1 MKALFNEDNTME
13 QMIISILKENGWTYI
28 PAEKLP
34 RMYSDVMVEPMV
46 KEALIRLNPEIA
58 AESSR
63 ADEVIYKLRT
73 VILSVQPHNLV
84 TQNELFKKLVFE
96 ENSFPFGKD
105 GRMVPI
111 RFFGTMRKEDI
122 ALNEYVV
129 TNQWVYPQ
137 ADGGKRLD
145 IVLLINGFPIAIGE
159 LKTPVRSAITW
170 LDAAG
175 DISAYEK
182 SIPAM
187 FVTNVFNFAS
197 EGKYYRYGSVNMPI
211 NMWGPWHTSDHKA
224 EGNLADVKISIAD
237 MITPEKVM
245 DIFQFFTMFAT
256 DKKYRKYKIIC
267 RYQQFEGAN
276 MIVSRVLAGYP
287 KKGLIWH
294 FQGSGKSL
302 LMVFAAQKLRMVPE
316 LKNPTVVIV
325 DDRIDLETQIT
336 ATFNASDIPNL
347 TSASTKE
354 ELSAFFRGDM
364 RKILITTIFKFGEV
378 NGELNARD
386 NIIVMVDEAHRTQE
400 GDLGEKMRMALPNAF
415 FFGLTGT
422 PINRVDKNTF
432 LTFGAEEDRTGY
444 MSRYSFSDSIR
455 DGATLPLHFEP
466 VPVELHV
473 NKDELDQAFEAM
485 TDEAGLSREEKNE
498 LSRRVNMK
506 AIMYNPARI
515 RKVCE
520 HIAKHFQSKIAP
532 NGYKGQIVVYDR
544 ECCLMYKA
552 ILDELLGEDA
562 STIVMDTNNDKE
574 DRYKKYRRDR
584 DAEGKI
590 LDVFRDP
597 NSELKLVIVTSK
609 LLTGFDAPILQAMY
623 LDKPMKDHTLLQAI
637 CRTNRTYDQGK
648 THGLIVDYI
657 GIFDDVAKALDFDET
672 SMRRIITN
680 IEEIKKQLPTLMKK
694 CLGYFMGVD
703 RTVEGWEGLMA
714 AQECLPTNKEKDTF
728 AADYRVL
735 NRAWDA
741 LSPDIFL
748 NAYKSDY
755 QWLSRVYE
763 SVKPTDGRGG
773 LIWASLGAKTIEL
786 VHQNVTVGETDED
799 MDILAMDADLIDD
812 FLEKQKDLKKAT
824 KKVEISL
831 VAKILNH
838 AQDPKFIR
846 LGEKLEAL
854 REKHEQGLV
863 TSIEFLKLLLELAK
877 EAARAEKD
885 VVPEQEI
892 DKGIAALTELFNGV
906 RNKNTP
912 VIVERIVADID
923 SIVKIV
929 RFDGWQSTTAGK
941 QEVKKA
947 LRSVVWIKYKIKDKD
962 VFDKAYSY
970 IEQYY

>member
-1 MKALFNEDNTME
+1 MGNPFNEDNTIE
-13 QMIISILKENGWTYI
+13 QMILSTLQGNGWKYI
-28 PAEKLP
+28 PAEELP
-34 RMYSDVMVEPMV
+34 RMHSDVLVEPMV

-58 AESSR
+58 EDPSR

-84 TQNELFKKLVFE
+84 TQNEVFKKMVFE
-96 ENSFPFGKD
+96 ENSYPFGKD
-105 GRMVPI
+105 GRMIPI
-111 RFFGTMRKEDI
+111 RFFGTMRKEDL

-137 ADGGKRLD
+137 AEGGKRLD

-187 FVTNVFNFAS
+187 FVTNVFNFAT
-197 EGKYYRYGSVNMPI
+197 EGKCYRYGSINMPI
-211 NMWGPWHTSDHKA
+211 NMWGPWHTATHKV
-224 EGNLADVKISIAD
+224 EGGLADVKISVED
-237 MITPEKVM
+237 MITPENVM

-276 MIVSRVLAGYP
+276 MIVSRVVAGYP

-302 LMVFAAQKLRMVPE
+302 LMVFAAQKLRMIPE

-354 ELSAFFRGDM
+354 ELLSFFRGDM

-378 NGELNARD
+378 SGELNPRD

-400 GDLGEKMRMALPNAF
+400 GDLGEKMRIALPNAF

-422 PINRVDKNTF
+422 PINRIDKNTF
-432 LTFGAEEDRTGY
+432 ATFGAEEDRTGY

-473 NKDELDQAFEAM
+473 DKDKLDREFESM
-485 TDEAGLSREEKNE
+485 TDEAGLSKEEKNE

-520 HIAKHFQSKIAP
+520 HIAKHFKEKIEP
-532 NGYKGQIVVYDR
+532 NGYKGQVVVYDR
-544 ECCLMYKA
+544 ECCLMYKEV
-552 ILDELLGEDA
+552 LDELLGEEA

-584 DAEGKI
+584 DAEGKV
-590 LDVFRDP
+590 LDTFRDP
-597 NSELKLVIVTSK
+597 ASPLKLVIVTAK

-657 GIFDDVAKALDFDET
+657 GIFDDVARALDFDEN
-672 SMRRIITN
+672 SMRKIITN
-680 IEEIKKQLPTLMKK
+680 IEEIKKQLPALLRK
-694 CLGYFMGVD
+694 CLSYFMGVD
-703 RTVEGWEGLMA
+703 RTIEGWEGLMA
-714 AQECLPTNKEKDTF
+714 AQECLPTNKEKDAF

-741 LSPDIFL
+741 LSPDGFL
-748 NAYKSDY
+748 NAYKTDY

-786 VHQNVTVGETDED
+786 VHQNLTVGEADED
-799 MDILAMDADLIDD
+799 MDILAMDADLIDE
-812 FLEKQKDLKKAT
+812 FLEKQKDLKKTT
-824 KKVEISL
+824 KKVEINL
-831 VAKILNH
+831 VAKIMKH
-838 AQDPKFIR
+838 TKDPKFIK
-846 LGEKLEAL
+846 LGEKLETL
-854 REKHEQGLV
+854 REKHEQGLL

-877 EAARAEKD
+877 EAAQAEKE
-885 VVPEQEI
+885 VVPEEEV
-892 DKGIAALTELFNGV
+892 DRGIAALTELFNGLKS
-906 RNKNTP
+906 RSTP

-962 VFDKAYSY
+962 VFDKAYNY

>member
-1 MKALFNEDNTME
+1 MATIFNEDNTIE
-13 QMIISILKENGWTYI
+13 QMILSTLQGNGWKYI
-28 PAEKLP
+28 PAEELP
-34 RMYSDVMVEPMV
+34 RMHSDVLVEPMV

-58 AESSR
+58 EDPSR

-84 TQNELFKKLVFE
+84 TQNEVFKKMVFE
-96 ENSFPFGKD
+96 ENSYPFGKD
-105 GRMVPI
+105 GRMIPI
-111 RFFGTMRKEDI
+111 RFFGTMRKEDL

-137 ADGGKRLD
+137 AEGGKRLD

-187 FVTNVFNFAS
+187 FVTNVFNFAT
-197 EGKYYRYGSVNMPI
+197 EGKCYRYGSINMPI
-211 NMWGPWHTSDHKA
+211 NMWGPWHTATHKV
-224 EGNLADVKISIAD
+224 EGGLADVKISVEN
-237 MITPEKVM
+237 MITPENVM

-276 MIVSRVLAGYP
+276 MIVSRVVAGYP

-302 LMVFAAQKLRMVPE
+302 LMVFAAQKLRMIPE

-354 ELSAFFRGDM
+354 ELLSFFRGDM

-378 NGELNARD
+378 SGELNPRD

-400 GDLGEKMRMALPNAF
+400 GDLGEKMRIALPNAF

-422 PINRVDKNTF
+422 PINRIDKNTF
-432 LTFGAEEDRTGY
+432 ATFGAEEDRTGY

-473 NKDELDQAFEAM
+473 DKDKLDREFESM
-485 TDEAGLSREEKNE
+485 TDEAGLSKEEKNE

-520 HIAKHFQSKIAP
+520 HIAKHFKEKIEP
-532 NGYKGQIVVYDR
+532 NGYKGQVVVYDR
-544 ECCLMYKA
+544 ECCLMYKEV
-552 ILDELLGEDA
+552 LDELLGEEA

-584 DAEGKI
+584 DAEGKV
-590 LDVFRDP
+590 LDTFRDP
-597 NSELKLVIVTSK
+597 ASPLKLVIVTAK

-657 GIFDDVAKALDFDET
+657 GIFDDVARALDFDEN
-672 SMRRIITN
+672 SMRKIITN
-680 IEEIKKQLPTLMKK
+680 IEEIKKQLPALLRK
-694 CLGYFMGVD
+694 CLSYFMGVD
-703 RTVEGWEGLMA
+703 RTIEGWEGLMA
-714 AQECLPTNKEKDTF
+714 AQECLPTNKEKDAF

-741 LSPDIFL
+741 LSPDGFL
-748 NAYKSDY
+748 NAYKTDY

-786 VHQNVTVGETDED
+786 VHQNLTVGEADED
-799 MDILAMDADLIDD
+799 MDILAMDADLIDE
-812 FLEKQKDLKKAT
+812 FLEKQKDLKKTT
-824 KKVEISL
+824 KKVEINL
-831 VAKILNH
+831 VAKIMKH
-838 AQDPKFIR
+838 TKDPKFIK
-846 LGEKLEAL
+846 LGEKLETL
-854 REKHEQGLV
+854 REKHEQGLL

-877 EAARAEKD
+877 EAAQAEKE
-885 VVPEQEI
+885 VVPEEEV
-892 DKGIAALTELFNGV
+892 DRGIAALTELFNGLKS
-906 RNKNTP
+906 RSTP

-962 VFDKAYSY
+962 VFDKAYNY

>member
-1 MKALFNEDNTME
+1 MATLFNEDNTIE
-13 QMIISILKENGWTYI
+13 QMVITTLKNNGWKYI
-28 PAEKLP
+28 PADALP
-34 RMYSDVMVEPMV
+34 RIYSDVLVEPMV

-58 AESSR
+58 EEPSR

-84 TQNELFKKLVFE
+84 TQNEVFKKMIFE
-96 ENSFPFGKD
+96 ENSYPFGKN
-105 GRMVPI
+105 GRMIPI
-111 RFFGTMRKEDI
+111 RFFGTMRKEDL

-129 TNQWVYPQ
+129 TNQWVYPK
-137 ADGGKRLD
+137 AEGGKRLD
-145 IVLLINGFPIAIGE
+145 IVLLINGFPVAIGE
-159 LKTPVRSAITW
+159 LKTPVRSAISW
-170 LDAAG
+170 LDVAG
-175 DISAYEK
+175 DIAAYEK

-187 FVTNVFNFAS
+187 FVPNVFNFAT
-197 EGKYYRYGSVNMPI
+197 EGKCYRYGSINMPI
-211 NMWGPWHTSDHKA
+211 NLWGPWHTSTHKT
-224 EGNLADVKISIAD
+224 EGGLADVKISIED

-276 MIVSRVLAGYP
+276 MIIDRVIAGYP

-302 LMVFAAQKLRMVPE
+302 LMVFAAQKLRMIPE
-316 LKNPTVVIV
+316 LRNPTVVIV

-354 ELSAFFRGDM
+354 ELLSFFRGDM

-378 NGELNARD
+378 DGELNARD

-400 GDLGEKMRMALPNAF
+400 GNLGEKMRIALPNAF

-432 LTFGAEEDRTGY
+432 ATFGADEDRSGY

-473 NKDELDQAFEAM
+473 DKDKLDLEFDAM
-485 TDEAGLSREEKNE
+485 TEEAGLTKEEKNE

-506 AIMYNPARI
+506 AIMYNPSRI

-520 HIAKHFQSKIAP
+520 HIAKHYKEKIEP
-532 NGYKGQIVVYDR
+532 NGYKGQVVVYDR
-544 ECCLMYKA
+544 ECCLKYKE
-552 ILDELLGEDA
+552 ILDELLGEEA
-562 STIVMDTNNDKE
+562 TTIVMDTNNDKE

-584 DAEGKI
+584 DQEAKV
-590 LDVFRDP
+590 LDYFRDP
-597 NSELKLVIVTSK
+597 HSPLKLVIVTAK
-609 LLTGFDAPILQAMY
+609 LLTGFDAPILQVMY

-657 GIFDDVAKALDFDET
+657 GIFDDVAKALDFDEN

-680 IEEIKKQLPTLMKK
+680 IEEIKKQLPALLKK
-694 CLGYFMGVD
+694 CLSYFMGID
-703 RTVEGWEGLMA
+703 RTIEGWEGLMA
-714 AQECLPTNKEKDTF
+714 AQECLPTNKEKDAF

-741 LSPDIFL
+741 LSPDPFL
-748 NAYKSDY
+748 NAYRIDY

-786 VHQNVTVGETDED
+786 VHQNINVGEADED
-799 MDILAMDADLIDD
+799 MDILAMDADLIDE
-812 FLEKQKDLKKAT
+812 FLEKQKDVKKAT
-824 KKVEISL
+824 KKVEINL
-831 VAKILNH
+831 VAKILKH
-838 AQDPKFIR
+838 SDDPKFIR

-854 REKHEQGLV
+854 REKHEQGLI

-877 EAARAEKD
+877 EAAQAEKE
-885 VVPEQEI
+885 VVPEEEI
-892 DKGIAALTELFNGV
+892 DKGIAALTELFNGIK
-906 RNKNTP
+906 NKDTP

-929 RFDGWQSTTAGK
+929 RFDGWQNTTAGK

-947 LRSVVWIKYKIKDKD
+947 LRSVVWIKYKIKDKE

>member
-1 MKALFNEDNTME
+1 MATIFNEDNTIE
-13 QMIISILKENGWTYI
+13 QMILSTLQGNGWKYI
-28 PAEKLP
+28 PAEELP
-34 RMYSDVMVEPMV
+34 RMHSDVLVEPMV

-58 AESSR
+58 EDPSR

-84 TQNELFKKLVFE
+84 TQNEVFKKMVFE
-96 ENSFPFGKD
+96 ENSYPFGKD
-105 GRMVPI
+105 GRMIPI
-111 RFFGTMRKEDI
+111 RFFGTMRKEDL

-137 ADGGKRLD
+137 AEGGKRLD

-170 LDAAG
+170 FDAAG

-187 FVTNVFNFAS
+187 FVTNVFNFAT
-197 EGKYYRYGSVNMPI
+197 EGKCYRYGSINMPI
-211 NMWGPWHTSDHKA
+211 NMWGPWHTATHKV
-224 EGNLADVKISIAD
+224 EGGLADVKISVED
-237 MITPEKVM
+237 MITPENVM

-276 MIVSRVLAGYP
+276 MIVSRVVAGYP

-302 LMVFAAQKLRMVPE
+302 LMVFAAQKLRMIPE

-354 ELSAFFRGDM
+354 ELLSFFRGDM

-378 NGELNARD
+378 SGELNPRD

-400 GDLGEKMRMALPNAF
+400 GDLGEKMRIALPNAF

-422 PINRVDKNTF
+422 PINRIDKNTF
-432 LTFGAEEDRTGY
+432 ATFGAEEDRTGY

-473 NKDELDQAFEAM
+473 DKDKLDREFESM
-485 TDEAGLSREEKNE
+485 TDEAGLSKEEKNE

-520 HIAKHFQSKIAP
+520 HIAKHFKEKIEP
-532 NGYKGQIVVYDR
+532 NGYKGQVVVYDR
-544 ECCLMYKA
+544 ECCLMYKEV
-552 ILDELLGEDA
+552 LDELLGEEA

-584 DAEGKI
+584 DAEGKV
-590 LDVFRDP
+590 LDTFRDP
-597 NSELKLVIVTSK
+597 ASPLKLVIVTAK

-657 GIFDDVAKALDFDET
+657 GIFDDVARALDFDEN
-672 SMRRIITN
+672 SMRKIITN
-680 IEEIKKQLPTLMKK
+680 IEEIKKQLPALLRK
-694 CLGYFMGVD
+694 CLSYFMGVD
-703 RTVEGWEGLMA
+703 RTIEGWEGLMA
-714 AQECLPTNKEKDTF
+714 AQECLPTNKEKDAF

-741 LSPDIFL
+741 LSPDGFL
-748 NAYKSDY
+748 NAYKTDY

-786 VHQNVTVGETDED
+786 VHQNLTVGEADED
-799 MDILAMDADLIDD
+799 MDILAMDADLIDE
-812 FLEKQKDLKKAT
+812 FLEKQKDLKKTT
-824 KKVEISL
+824 KKVEINL
-831 VAKILNH
+831 VAKIMKH
-838 AQDPKFIR
+838 TKDPKFIK
-846 LGEKLEAL
+846 LGEKLETL
-854 REKHEQGLV
+854 REKHEQGLL

-877 EAARAEKD
+877 EAAQAEKE
-885 VVPEQEI
+885 VVPEEEV
-892 DKGIAALTELFNGV
+892 DRGIAALTELFNGLKS
-906 RNKNTP
+906 RSTP

-962 VFDKAYSY
+962 VFDKAYNY

>member
-1 MKALFNEDNTME
+1 MATIFNEDNTIE
-13 QMIISILKENGWTYI
+13 QMILSTLQGNGWKYI
-28 PAEKLP
+28 PAEELP
-34 RMYSDVMVEPMV
+34 RMHSDVLVEPMV

-58 AESSR
+58 EDPSR

-84 TQNELFKKLVFE
+84 TQNEVFKKMVFE
-96 ENSFPFGKD
+96 ENSYPFGKD
-105 GRMVPI
+105 GRMIPI
-111 RFFGTMRKEDI
+111 RFFGTMRKEDL

-137 ADGGKRLD
+137 AEGGKRLD

-187 FVTNVFNFAS
+187 FVTNVFNFAT
-197 EGKYYRYGSVNMPI
+197 EGKCYRYGSINMPI
-211 NMWGPWHTSDHKA
+211 NMWGPWHTATHKV
-224 EGNLADVKISIAD
+224 EGGLADVKISVED
-237 MITPEKVM
+237 MITPENVM

-276 MIVSRVLAGYP
+276 MIVSRVVAGYP

-302 LMVFAAQKLRMVPE
+302 LMVFAAQKLRMIPE

-354 ELSAFFRGDM
+354 ELLSFFRGDM

-378 NGELNARD
+378 SGELNPRD

-400 GDLGEKMRMALPNAF
+400 GDLGEKMRIALPNAF

-422 PINRVDKNTF
+422 PINRIDKNTF
-432 LTFGAEEDRTGY
+432 ATFGAEEDRTGY

-473 NKDELDQAFEAM
+473 DKDKLDREFESM
-485 TDEAGLSREEKNE
+485 TDEAGLSKEEKNE

-520 HIAKHFQSKIAP
+520 HIAKHFKEKIEP
-532 NGYKGQIVVYDR
+532 NGYKGQVVVYDR
-544 ECCLMYKA
+544 ECCLMYKEV
-552 ILDELLGEDA
+552 LDELLGEEA

-584 DAEGKI
+584 DAEGKV
-590 LDVFRDP
+590 LDTFRDP
-597 NSELKLVIVTSK
+597 ASPLKLVIVTAK

-657 GIFDDVAKALDFDET
+657 GIFDDVARALDFDEN
-672 SMRRIITN
+672 SMRKIITN
-680 IEEIKKQLPTLMKK
+680 IEEIKKQLPALLRK
-694 CLGYFMGVD
+694 CLSYFMGVD
-703 RTVEGWEGLMA
+703 RTIEGWEGLMA
-714 AQECLPTNKEKDTF
+714 AQECLPTNKEKDAF

-741 LSPDIFL
+741 LSPDGFL
-748 NAYKSDY
+748 NAYKTDY
-755 QWLSRVYE
+755 QWMSRVYE

-786 VHQNVTVGETDED
+786 VHQNLTVGEADED
-799 MDILAMDADLIDD
+799 MDILAMDADLIDE
-812 FLEKQKDLKKAT
+812 FLEKQKDLKKTT
-824 KKVEISL
+824 KKVEINL
-831 VAKILNH
+831 VAKIMKH
-838 AQDPKFIR
+838 TKDPKFIK
-846 LGEKLEAL
+846 LGEKLETL
-854 REKHEQGLV
+854 REKHEQGLL

-877 EAARAEKD
+877 EAAQAEKE
-885 VVPEQEI
+885 VVPEEEV
-892 DKGIAALTELFNGV
+892 DRGIAALTELFNGLKS
-906 RNKNTP
+906 RSTP

-962 VFDKAYSY
+962 VFDKAYNY

>member
-1 MKALFNEDNTME
+1 MSANFNEDNTIERMVI
-13 QMIISILKENGWTYI
+13 QTLQKNGWKYI
-28 PAEKLP
+28 PADKLP
-34 RMYSDVMVEPMV
+34 RLYSDVLVESMV
-46 KEALIRLNPEIA
+46 KDALVRLNPAIA
-58 AESSR
+58 EEPSR

-73 VILSVQPHNLV
+73 VILSVQAHSLV
-84 TQNELFKKLVFE
+84 TQNEVFKKLIFE
-96 ENSFPFGKD
+96 ENSYPFGKD
-105 GRMVPI
+105 GRMIPI
-111 RFFGTMRKEDI
+111 RFFGTLTPNDL

-137 ADGGKRLD
+137 EDGGKRLD
-145 IVLLINGFPIAIGE
+145 IVLLINGFPIAVGE

-187 FVTNVFNFAS
+187 FVTNVFNFAT
-197 EGKYYRYGSVNMPI
+197 EGKCYRYGSVNMPI
-211 NMWGPWHTSDHKA
+211 NMWGPWHTAGHKA
-224 EGNLADVKISIAD
+224 EGSLADVKASIED
-237 MITPEKVM
+237 MVAPEKIM

-302 LMVFAAQKLRMVPE
+302 LMVFAAQKLRMIPE

-347 TSASTKE
+347 ASASTKD
-354 ELSAFFRGDM
+354 ELLSFFRGDM

-378 NGELNARD
+378 SGELNARD

-400 GDLGEKMRMALPNAF
+400 GNLGEKMRIALPNAF

-473 NKDELDQAFEAM
+473 DKDKLDREFESM
-485 TDEAGLSREEKNE
+485 TDEAGLSRDEKNE

-520 HIAKHFQSKIAP
+520 HIAKHFRSKIEP
-532 NGYKGQIVVYDR
+532 NGYKGQVVVYDR

-552 ILDELLGEDA
+552 VLDELLGEDA

-584 DAEGKI
+584 DAESKV
-590 LDVFRDP
+590 LDIFRDP
-597 NSELKLVIVTSK
+597 TSSLKLVIVTSK

-680 IEEIKKQLPTLMKK
+680 IEEIKHQLPALMKK
-694 CLGYFMGVD
+694 CLGFFPGVD

-741 LSPDIFL
+741 LSPDVFL
-748 NAYKSDY
+748 NTYKADY

-763 SVKPTDGRGG
+763 SIKPTDGRGG

-786 VHQNVTVGETDED
+786 VHQNVTVGEADED
-799 MDILAMDADLIDD
+799 MDILAMDADLIDE

-838 AQDPKFIR
+838 TRDPKFIQ

-854 REKHEQGLV
+854 REKHEQGLI

-877 EAARAEKD
+877 EAAQAEKN
-885 VVPEQEI
+885 VVPVQEV

-906 RNKNTP
+906 KNKNTP

>member
-1 MKALFNEDNTME
+1 MATIFNEDNTIE
-13 QMIISILKENGWTYI
+13 QMILSTLQGNGWKYI
-28 PAEKLP
+28 PAEELP
-34 RMYSDVMVEPMV
+34 RMHSDVLVEPMV

-58 AESSR
+58 EDPSR

-84 TQNELFKKLVFE
+84 TQNEVFKKMVFE
-96 ENSFPFGKD
+96 ENSYPFGKD
-105 GRMVPI
+105 GRMIPI
-111 RFFGTMRKEDI
+111 RFFGTMRKEDL

-137 ADGGKRLD
+137 AEGGKRLD

-187 FVTNVFNFAS
+187 FVTNVFNFAT
-197 EGKYYRYGSVNMPI
+197 EGKCYRYGSINMPI
-211 NMWGPWHTSDHKA
+211 NMWGPWHTATHKV
-224 EGNLADVKISIAD
+224 EGGLADVKISVED
-237 MITPEKVM
+237 MITPENVM

-276 MIVSRVLAGYP
+276 MIVSRVVAGYP

-302 LMVFAAQKLRMVPE
+302 LMVFAAQKLRMIPE

-354 ELSAFFRGDM
+354 ELLSFFRGDM

-378 NGELNARD
+378 SGELNPRD

-400 GDLGEKMRMALPNAF
+400 GDLGEKMRIALPNAF

-422 PINRVDKNTF
+422 PINRIDKNTF
-432 LTFGAEEDRTGY
+432 ATFGAEEDRTGY

-473 NKDELDQAFEAM
+473 DKDKLDREFESM
-485 TDEAGLSREEKNE
+485 TDEAGLSKEEKNE

-520 HIAKHFQSKIAP
+520 HIAKHFKEKIEP
-532 NGYKGQIVVYDR
+532 NGYKGQVVVYDR
-544 ECCLMYKA
+544 ECCLMYKEV
-552 ILDELLGEDA
+552 LDELLGEEA

-584 DAEGKI
+584 DAEGKV
-590 LDVFRDP
+590 LDTFRDP
-597 NSELKLVIVTSK
+597 ASPLKLVIVTAK

-657 GIFDDVAKALDFDET
+657 GIFDDVARALDFDEN
-672 SMRRIITN
+672 SMRKIITN
-680 IEEIKKQLPTLMKK
+680 IEEIKKQLPALLRK
-694 CLGYFMGVD
+694 CLSYFMGVD
-703 RTVEGWEGLMA
+703 RTIEGWEGLIA
-714 AQECLPTNKEKDTF
+714 AQECLPTNKEKDAF

-741 LSPDIFL
+741 LSPDGFL
-748 NAYKSDY
+748 NAYKTDY

-786 VHQNVTVGETDED
+786 VHQNLTVGEADED
-799 MDILAMDADLIDD
+799 MDILAMDADLIDE
-812 FLEKQKDLKKAT
+812 FLEKQKDLKKTT
-824 KKVEISL
+824 KKVEINL
-831 VAKILNH
+831 VAKIMKH
-838 AQDPKFIR
+838 TKDPKFIK
-846 LGEKLEAL
+846 LGEKLETL
-854 REKHEQGLV
+854 REKHEQGLL

-877 EAARAEKD
+877 EAAQAEKE
-885 VVPEQEI
+885 VVPEEEV
-892 DKGIAALTELFNGV
+892 DRGIAALTELFNGLKS
-906 RNKNTP
+906 RSTP

-962 VFDKAYSY
+962 VFDKAYNY